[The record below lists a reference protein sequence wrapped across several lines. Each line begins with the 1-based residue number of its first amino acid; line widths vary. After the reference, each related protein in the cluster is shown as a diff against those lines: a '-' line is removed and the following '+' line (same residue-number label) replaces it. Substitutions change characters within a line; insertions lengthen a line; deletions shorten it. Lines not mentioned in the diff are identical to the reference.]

1 MATKSLNLDEFIDN
15 NKDASYQ
22 EIIDEIIKYQDRMCS
37 VDCKARKAYSKKSS
51 TEEEKE
57 KYKKLRKEIRQEV
70 IKEMENTTLLTRLLT
85 TINNVS
91 KAVKSIAKMVI
102 YTISAIF
109 SVEGVKEV
117 LNNET
122 LSIMEQIYDKS
133 LKVYKFVA

>member
-37 VDCKARKAYSKKSS
+37 VDTKARKAYSKKSS

-91 KAVKSIAKMVI
+91 KAVKSIAKMII

-109 SVEGVKEV
+109 SVEGVKEA